1 MVSAQIDQQTQEM
14 KFEMQ
19 QQTSQLQST
28 FESVGAS
35 ISDSVSS
42 AADKVSN
49 SIESLGNKLSIEL
62 AEVRWQMVQQN
73 QTLEKILAVLQENR
87 SNEARQLVSQGV
99 RLYVNQQYD
108 KAEERFLRALD
119 FDMTDYQVLMNLAYI
134 ELHKEN
140 ADKSMSYFQDALSLP
155 TSLDSSSKAR
165 TLWSMARLHYVNRE
179 YQKALL
185 YAEESLKTVYKV
197 EQENPKS
204 IFTLAIYAT
213 LAGRKD

>member
-1 MVSAQIDQQTQEM
+1 
-14 KFEMQ
+14 
-19 QQTSQLQST
+19 
-28 FESVGAS
+28 
-35 ISDSVSS
+35 
-42 AADKVSN
+42 
-49 SIESLGNKLSIEL
+49 
-62 AEVRWQMVQQN
+62 MVQQN

-108 KAEERFLRALD
+108 KAEERFLRAID

-165 TLWSMARLHYVNRE
+165 TLWSMARLHYVNRD

-185 YAEESLKTVYKV
+185 YAEESLKTVYKI
-197 EQENPKS
+197 EEENPRS
-204 IFTLAIYAT
+204 IFTLAIYAA
-213 LAGRKD
+213 LAGRKDQALRLVQSSIKMDSDLFTLAAVEPEFESIRQEVLELLGKMSIQSFGQAVDSVEEVQQLIS